1 MRSIFWNVKEAFV
14 GLPMIKLLPSTFF
27 LYPVAL
33 ILPTYAAISF
43 HRGNVK
49 YNMYRLELL

>member
-43 HRGNVK
+43 HKGNVK